1 MDYKFNKNMTVLGH
15 KIRVSAPS
23 KTQYKKYDV
32 RDRETNKKLFSFG
45 DNRYQHYFDKL
56 GYYSNLN
63 HNDKKRRD
71 AYRARH
77 KNDKL
82 NELSAGYFSWHYL
95 W

>member
-1 MDYKFNKNMTVLGH
+1 MDYKFNRKMTVLGH

-32 RDRETNKKLFSFG
+32 FDRETNKKLFSFG
-45 DNRYQHYFDKL
+45 DNRFSQYKDAI
-56 GYYSNLN
+56 GYYKHLDN
-63 HNDKKRRD
+63 NDKKRRD

-82 NELSAGYFSWHYL
+82 NELSAGYFSWKFL